1 MAFKYHIVCVCL
13 ALFIFCVTTSSIQ
26 PTKLVDEVCHST
38 SSYSL
43 CVESLCTDPRTP
55 SADRYVLAYISF
67 RLAFLNASSTQD
79 HIAKLLKHTEAKA
92 KAKAKANT
100 GPTQQVLRRC
110 YHDYNKAVSALSS
123 AYNDLNSET
132 FSDLVD
138 WAGAASLA
146 ADDCQVVVKTTYPP
160 LSTMNL
166 DLKRLCEIC
175 VAVSKLFT

>member
-1 MAFKYHIVCVCL
+1 MAFKYHIVFVCL
-13 ALFIFCVTTSSIQ
+13 ALFIFCATSSIQ

-38 SSYSL
+38 SSFSL
-43 CVESLCTDPRTP
+43 CVESLYTDPRTP
-55 SADRYVLAYISF
+55 SANRYVLAYISF
-67 RLAFLNASSTQD
+67 RLAFLNASSSQD
-79 HIAKLLKHTEAKA
+79 HIAKLLKHTKA
-92 KAKAKANT
+92 KAKAKA

-110 YHDYNKAVSALSS
+110 YHDYSKAVSALSS

-132 FSDLVD
+132 FSELVD

-146 ADDCQVVVKTTYPP
+146 ADDCQLVVKTTYPP
-160 LSTMNL
+160 LTTMNL

>member
-1 MAFKYHIVCVCL
+1 MTTTRTGSRVHLVSAHPRPPFIIIFSLNQANPSQPKPTRKKKGVAFSQL
-13 ALFIFCVTTSSIQ
+13 
-26 PTKLVDEVCHST
+26 
-38 SSYSL
+38 SL
-43 CVESLCTDPRTP
+43 WT
-55 SADRYVLAYISF
+55 
-67 RLAFLNASSTQD
+67 STQD
-79 HIAKLLKHTEAKA
+79 HIAKLLKHTEAKAKA